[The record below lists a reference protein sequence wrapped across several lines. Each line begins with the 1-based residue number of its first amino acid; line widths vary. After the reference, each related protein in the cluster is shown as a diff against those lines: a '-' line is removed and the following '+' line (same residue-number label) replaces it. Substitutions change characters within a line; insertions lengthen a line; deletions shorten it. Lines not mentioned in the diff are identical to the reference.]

1 MNARYRA
8 TPHCFSIFGFIVCW
22 FFYVRVSAFR
32 GCLFIGERFLRSPLK
47 EVCMS
52 GLNVP
57 VLQGRAIALTVRDGE
72 EKVLLLFRE
81 TVYGTLVPCAIL
93 NWPERF
99 SRSGLTRSK
108 TKRFTSLMPKPN
120 GKGIGEIATES
131 SDTISKLHVKLNLKR
146 IGILI

>member
-1 MNARYRA
+1 MLFFVGIF
-8 TPHCFSIFGFIVCW
+8 CFSS
-22 FFYVRVSAFR
+22 Y
-32 GCLFIGERFLRSPLK
+32 L
-47 EVCMS
+47 
-52 GLNVP
+52 VP
-57 VLQGRAIALTVRDGE
+57 PSTSKGHAIALTVRDGK

-93 NWPERF
+93 NWPKRF

-120 GKGIGEIATES
+120 GKGIGEIATEN